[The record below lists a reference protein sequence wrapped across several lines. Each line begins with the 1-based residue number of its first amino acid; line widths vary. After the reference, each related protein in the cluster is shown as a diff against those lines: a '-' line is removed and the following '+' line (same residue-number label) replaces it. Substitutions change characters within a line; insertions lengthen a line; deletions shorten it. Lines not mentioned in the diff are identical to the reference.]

1 MASAR
6 QIELARLVAAGVPGP
21 AAMVRAG
28 WPESTASWLG
38 LAVDEYL
45 RKAGLSGQAVEAV
58 TEPGPMAP
66 AAEPGPT
73 APLFIDNDAAPKP
86 KGRRPA
92 STMEDKG

>member
-1 MASAR
+1 MASPR

-38 LAVDEYL
+38 LNVDEYL
-45 RKAGLSGQAVEAV
+45 RKAGLSGQATEAV

-66 AAEPGPT
+66 T
-73 APLFIDNDAAPKP
+73 VPLFIDNDAAPKP